1 MHLISLT
8 VMLLLVAGAATEAR
22 SLRAEPHCPPPGLD
36 SVKDFDLQAYIA
48 APWYAV
54 EQVVVTYQPRNSFY
68 CTRARYVPVDPSN
81 LQKGVTVINYG
92 NRDGVNNNPVG
103 VSGAAGNR
111 SVELFAVPAPVS
123 GPTAASKLLV
133 GPKQFLAAAPAA
145 VVAQRLGAPNGN
157 YRVVAAGPSKD
168 KSIGYDWAIIVG
180 GASAPSEPTASGLCG
195 PSKAK
200 DEGLWLFH
208 RNPLPPQ
215 SDIDHMKQLA
225 KSLGID
231 TSRLEPVV
239 HKGCKYEGADPTS
252 PSTPAA
258 AAAGTGANGAT
269 GSSNVQSAG
278 GSSSSNA
285 QSSGPKKLLVGSA
298 AVAAAAGGC
307 KQHWLGWLLAHG
319 KGC

>member
-1 MHLISLT
+1 MLPPVHLI
-8 VMLLLVAGAATEAR
+8 
-22 SLRAEPHCPPPGLD
+22 H
-36 SVKDFDLQAYIA
+36 
-48 APWYAV
+48 
-54 EQVVVTYQPRNSFY
+54 
-68 CTRARYVPVDPSN
+68 
-81 LQKGVTVINYG
+81 
-92 NRDGVNNNPVG
+92 
-103 VSGAAGNR
+103 
-111 SVELFAVPAPVS
+111 PA
-123 GPTAASKLLV
+123 
-133 GPKQFLAAAPAA
+133 
-145 VVAQRLGAPNGN
+145 
-157 YRVVAAGPSKD
+157 
-168 KSIGYDWAIIVG
+168 
-180 GASAPSEPTASGLCG
+180 
-195 PSKAK
+195 
-200 DEGLWLFH
+200 GLWLFH

-269 GSSNVQSAG
+269 GSSN
-278 GSSSSNA
+278 A